1 MTNRDTILQEL
12 EQLNSRLGDVAYQN
26 TTYQV
31 PAGYFDGLADEIL
44 KRIKALEST
53 TVKEEL
59 SHLSPLLSSIKKD
72 MPFSVPGGYFDT
84 LGKKIEQ
91 TISNEIDQDPQEEL
105 QDLSPLLSDL
115 KKKTTYTAP
124 EGYFENLQPVVD
136 IENKQSEAKVIPIT
150 RRKWLRYAAAAVVI
164 GFVATFTFISQNK
177 KDVDPDTKSYAWIQ
191 KNLKK
196 VSTDDINE
204 FVELAN
210 AETAD
215 VVKVDAKDEINS
227 LVKDISDKEIQD
239 FLNETQSVETGTDDD
254 IILN

>member
-12 EQLNSRLGDVAYQN
+12 QQLNCSLDNAVYQN

-31 PAGYFDGLADEIL
+31 PGGYFEGLATEIL
-44 KRIKALEST
+44 KRIRALET
-53 TVKEEL
+53 TTAKEEL
-59 SHLSPLLSSIKKD
+59 SHLSPLLSSIKKE
-72 MPFSVPGGYFDT
+72 MPFTVPDGYFDS
-84 LGKKIEQ
+84 LEKKSGQ
-91 TISNEIDQDPQEEL
+91 TISNKIDQAPQEEL
-105 QDLSPLLSDL
+105 AELSPLLSGL
-115 KKKTTYTAP
+115 KKKTTYTVP

-136 IENKQSEAKVIPIT
+136 IESKRSEAKVIPIT
-150 RRKWLRYAAAAVVI
+150 RRKWFRYAAAAVVI
-164 GFVATFTFISQNK
+164 GFIATFTFTSRNK
-177 KDVDPDTKSYAWIQ
+177 KDIDPDTKSYAWIQ

-204 FVELAN
+204 FVELAS

-215 VVKVDAKDEINS
+215 VVKVDVKDDISN

-239 FLNETQSVETGTDDD
+239 FLNETQAAETGTDDD